1 MKVDPCMPQALKLLP
16 SEKLPAARAVAH
28 RWQQPAE
35 RTSLAHLVEVW
46 IHCLGTFDAQ
56 MKL

>member
-1 MKVDPCMPQALKLLP
+1 MPQALKLLP